1 MKLKEQVSRDFK
13 SSKDALENTLKA
25 ISTTAN
31 NDRVACLS
39 NLTQTLNQV
48 LSQALLMDIEDQ
60 QSQLERNYRKLP
72 QFQEELADMAKQE
85 IYHRR
90 VMEEYY
96 EQHHSERA
104 RRLAFMFLK
113 EYTMTKLHE
122 KRALRIYLPVLAKKS
137 RERLFQAWRAVK
149 FHEKSKRLLHAFTR
163 EYEIQVDEH
172 KKLGQKMITQLEQEL
187 EKKDLEYLQEERK
200 LNQLNEKYAVLKNAD
215 KTVNMLQRTV
225 RTGATPV
232 PAGGK

>member
-1 MKLKEQVSRDFK
+1 MKLREQVSRDFK
-13 SSKDALENTLKA
+13 SSKDSLDNTLKA
-25 ISTTAN
+25 VSTSAN
-31 NDRVACLS
+31 NDRIACLS
-39 NLTQTLNQV
+39 SLTQNLNQI

-60 QSQLERNYRKLP
+60 QSQLERNYRRLP
-72 QFQEELADMAKQE
+72 QFQEELADMAKLE

-96 EQHHSERA
+96 ERHHAERT

-122 KRALRIYLPVLAKKS
+122 KRALRIYLPVLAKRS

-149 FHEKSKRLLHAFTR
+149 FQEKSKRVLHAYTR

-215 KTVNMLQRTV
+215 KTVNLLQKTSLQE
-225 RTGATPV
+225 ATAV
-232 PAGGK
+232 PAGGR